1 MTSVG
6 TNNKI
11 IAENPRSLGPELVKG
26 IQVNRNSSSLDD
38 FPLFVESIQ
47 VGVVNNAGLRTAYTM
62 EYQFTRSG

>member
-38 FPLFVESIQ
+38 FPLFVESINTHY
-47 VGVVNNAGLRTAYTM
+47 VNESVVSPLRPVN
-62 EYQFTRSG
+62 SH